1 MTTRFKARLQISDS
15 AGVAVIAFTVQEG
28 YNTGWGGTARVIGS
42 VKSGTMNAGRV
53 FTALMASG
61 YYAGRRISLDLFTM
75 ATDDDDEETEQT
87 TATTARRWPCV
98 ITNARPFEIDA
109 TYAGCDFDLLD
120 PVSYFASQPV
130 WGAYRH
136 ASPAEIIGGVISLA
150 AGGAGKP
157 NTSQALATL
166 GKIEVKAAHRK
177 EIDTIPYAIAAGEPM
192 GEWLAEVL
200 GLLGLRA
207 ELSLNDE
214 LDGVR
219 LTLTDMRPSGT
230 ALTMNIIEEN
240 EFEDEPTDGAATAI
254 NSESEPS
261 TTEDENDNEDTE
273 DEEELPLSHGR
284 IFIAAH
290 AGFPGIPA
298 RGGLLD
304 DPSIGSARVVY
315 ARGPIGYLINTPG
328 IDTIEAARR
337 VHQSIRGSG
346 SEMLVLGA
354 VSGQPAVKPGQLI
367 EPDSKIHGIATW
379 QTAGVL
385 HAMGSERYYNEI
397 RLLRGD
403 RTWYPELPLYH
414 GPRYVSATVDGGDD
428 YNVHEPVPRDEL
440 GQIKVS
446 FPFTPTPSGFEA
458 QMIAIGDTNADGT
471 VRLDDF
477 DEKTEAAEY
486 RKDKAKWDGEAK
498 KLTDG
503 EYDDPFEGRTDAD
516 LSAEELIKRQEATE
530 NRRKALRYMAYREL
544 QVAKDLDHD
553 GRITDR
559 DTEISEELSKQL
571 KSEAG
576 RRRMRELAAE
586 EDDEATEEEKDLLA
600 EYQRLFETSRVDTS
614 ELSEETMKLRDKV
627 AEEADKWP
635 PRVALP
641 VISPM
646 AGARHGFI
654 TAHRQGD
661 TCKVAVNN
669 PLSAEIVGFQY
680 RADRQINA
688 DVSGALGGMIVEHN
702 YGNAWSGVIFRRKD
716 EVVATEDGEESE
728 DDV

>member
-1 MTTRFKARLQISDS
+1 MATRFKARLHISDS
-15 AGVAVIAFTVQEG
+15 EGVAVIAFTVQEG
-28 YNTGWGGTARVIGS
+28 YSTGWGGTARVVGS
-42 VKSGTMNAGRV
+42 VDSGTMSAGRV

-75 ATDDDDEETEQT
+75 TTDDEEGTSQAV
-87 TATTARRWPCV
+87 ATTVRRWPCV
-98 ITNARPFEIDA
+98 ITNARPFDIDQ
-109 TYAGCDFDLLD
+109 THAGCDFDLLD
-120 PVSYFASQPV
+120 PISYFASQPV
-130 WGAYRH
+130 WGAYRY

-166 GKIEVKAAHRK
+166 GKIEVEAAYRE

-192 GEWLAEVL
+192 GEWLSEVL

-214 LDGVR
+214 FDGVR

-230 ALTMNIIEEN
+230 PLTMEIIEEN
-240 EFEDEPTDGAATAI
+240 EFEQEPAEGADTPI
-254 NSESEPS
+254 
-261 TTEDENDNEDTE
+261 TTNGEENAAGMQGEDEA
-273 DEEELPLSHGR
+273 PRSHGK

-290 AGFPGIPA
+290 AGFPGTPA

-304 DPSIGSARVVY
+304 DPSIGSGRVVY
-315 ARGPIGYLINTPG
+315 ARGPIGYLISTPG

-337 VHQSIRGSG
+337 VHQSIRGAG

-354 VSGQPAVKPGQLI
+354 VSGQPTVKPGLLI
-367 EPDSKIHGIATW
+367 EPDTAIHGIATW
-379 QTAGVL
+379 QVAGVL
-385 HAMGSERYYNEI
+385 HAMGGEKYYNEI

-403 RTWYPELPLYH
+403 TTWYPELPLYH

-428 YNVHEPVPRDEL
+428 YGMHEPVPRDEL

-458 QMIAIGDTNADGT
+458 QMLAIGDTDYDGT

-477 DEKTEAAEY
+477 DEETEAADY
-486 RKDKAKWDGEAK
+486 RNNKDKWDGEAQ
-498 KLTDG
+498 KLADG
-503 EYDDPFEGRTDAD
+503 VYDDPFPGRSD
-516 LSAEELIKRQEATE
+516 EELNEEELTQREEAAE
-530 NRRKALRYMAYREL
+530 GQRKAMRYIAYREL
-544 QVAKDLDHD
+544 EVAQDRDHD
-553 GRITDR
+553 GRITER
-559 DTEISEELSKQL
+559 DTEISEELSEQL
-571 KSEAG
+571 KTEAG
-576 RRRMRELAAE
+576 RRRMRQLAAE
-586 EDDEATEEEKDLLA
+586 EDDETTEEEKGLLT
-600 EYQRLFETSRVDTS
+600 EYQRLFEMSRVDTS
-614 ELSEETMKLRDKV
+614 ELSEETMELRESV

-635 PRVALP
+635 PRIALP

-654 TAHRQGD
+654 TGHRQGD

-669 PLSAEIVGFQY
+669 PMSAEIIGFQY

-688 DVSGALGGMIVEHN
+688 DVSAALGGMIVEHN
-702 YGNAWSGVIFRRKD
+702 YGNAWSGMIFRRKD
-716 EVVATEDGEESE
+716 EVIATEADEEEEPDNVS
-728 DDV
+728 